1 MWNRTALLL
10 LVVLA
15 AAPIL
20 LAPIA
25 LAPVAL
31 APVALAQSSSNP
43 EGNPGIELT
52 RRALSSRVEQI
63 ERANDLHAFGTQEPW
78 SLAQETLRRQLAE
91 MLGLPPLESRPSQ
104 LHAVTTGTLEHED
117 LIVEKIHFQSSPGLY
132 VTGNLYRPKQIDKP
146 LPAILYVCGH
156 GQVKE
161 NGVSLGNKTHYQH
174 HPAWFA
180 RQGYIAMAIDTIQL
194 GEIEGIH
201 HGLYRFNR
209 WDWPSRGYTPAGVE
223 TWNAIRA
230 VDYLV
235 TRPEVDAS
243 KIGITGR
250 SGGGA
255 YSWYAAAI
263 DPRIRVA
270 VPVAGVTDLRDQI
283 IDQVVRGHCDCMF
296 FNNRYGWDY
305 TTLCAMV
312 HPRALLIGNTD
323 EDPIF
328 PLRGVFRVQQQLRTL
343 YALESKS
350 NLGIQWTT
358 GGHEDTQE
366 LQLGC
371 FVWFDRHLLGTQ
383 RKLQRIAEPLFA
395 KADLKVFESLPPDQ
409 RVTDVQDWFVPIAA
423 SAFGTEAQ
431 LPMDRASWDLRC
443 EAIRLEISQ
452 AVHGRL
458 PGFPS
463 DKQSAG
469 ALETAQEAHAL
480 GASQAIPTARSPQTR
495 LELIET
501 QDRGAQ
507 GVRVSR
513 DDWEVTQLECRSDS
527 IPCATLLR
535 IRAWGH
541 DESID
546 PSVQI
551 VLADE
556 SLWKAWTITTNPQ
569 SLESQGV
576 DGDGLVK
583 GQILGEAW
591 RTLLAQTA
599 ANQTTYLVFPE
610 GRGPWAW
617 DPTDKIGLHWRR
629 SYLLAGWSLEGR
641 QVAGI
646 ASSIEAVL
654 AEHRIDRCRLKAGA
668 QMSVH
673 ALHAAL
679 LSPDK
684 IESLELHSLDP
695 EAYSKGF
702 VLIGILRFCELQDV
716 LAAVSSR
723 IPTKLR
729 NAASYRKLPL
739 FEHLE
744 NRLSLEPL
752 ASTGP

>member
-20 LAPIA
+20 
-25 LAPVAL
+25 L

-117 LIVEKIHFQSSPGLY
+117 LVVEKIHFQSSPGLY

-270 VPVAGVTDLRDQI
+270 VPVAGVTDLRDHI

-343 YALESKS
+343 YALEPKS

-458 PGFPS
+458 PSFPS

-513 DDWEVTQLECRSDS
+513 DDWEVTQLECQSDS

-535 IRAWGH
+535 IRAWAH

-556 SLWKAWTITTNPQ
+556 SLWRAWTITTNPR

-591 RTLLAQTA
+591 RTLLAQAA

>member
-1 MWNRTALLL
+1 MLNRSAMLL
-10 LVVLA
+10 LVALGFN
-15 AAPIL
+15 PIL
-20 LAPIA
+20 LA
-25 LAPVAL
+25 
-31 APVALAQSSSNP
+31 QSASNP
-43 EGNPGIELT
+43 EGNLGIELT
-52 RRALSSRVEQI
+52 RQALSSRVEQI
-63 ERANDLHAFGTQEPW
+63 ERANDLHAFSSQEQW
-78 SLAQETLRRQLAE
+78 NQSQGKLREQLIE
-91 MLGLPPLESRPSQ
+91 MLGLPPMESRPSQ
-104 LHAVTTGTLEHED
+104 LHAVTTGTLELDD
-117 LIVEKIHFQSSPGLY
+117 LVVEKIHFQSSPGLY
-132 VTGNLYRPKQIDKP
+132 VTANLYRPKQIDKP

-156 GQVKE
+156 GQVKD

-180 RQGYIAMAIDTIQL
+180 RQGYVAMAIDTIQL

-243 KIGITGR
+243 RIGITGR

-263 DPRIRVA
+263 DPRIQVA
-270 VPVAGVTDLRDQI
+270 VPVAGVTDLRDHIVDQI
-283 IDQVVRGHCDCMF
+283 VRGHCDCMF

-343 YALESKS
+343 YALESKN

-371 FVWFDRHLLGTQ
+371 FVWFDRHLLDTK
-383 RKLQRIAEPLFA
+383 RKLQRSAEPLFA
-395 KADLKVFESLPPDQ
+395 KADLKVFESIPQDQ
-409 RVTDVQDWFVPIAA
+409 RVTDVQDWFVPIAP
-423 SAFGTEAQ
+423 SAFGPEDQ
-431 LPMDRASWDLRC
+431 LPADQASWNARC
-443 EAIRLEISQ
+443 DAIRLEISES
-452 AVHGRL
+452 VHGRL
-458 PGFPS
+458 PQFLF
-463 DKQSAG
+463 DK
-469 ALETAQEAHAL
+469 EPP
-480 GASQAIPTARSPQTR
+480 GASQVRP
-495 LELIET
+495 ELIET
-501 QDRGAQ
+501 QH
-507 GVRVSR
+507 RVSQG
-513 DDWEVTQLECRSDS
+513 DWEVSQLECKSDA
-527 IPCATLLR
+527 IPCAALLR
-535 IRAWGH
+535 IRAWAH
-541 DESID
+541 DESVD
-546 PSVQI
+546 PAVQI
-551 VLADE
+551 VVADQ
-556 SLWKAWTITTNPQ
+556 SLWDAWTTTTNPAALDRQ
-569 SLESQGV
+569 TV
-576 DGDGLVK
+576 NGDGLVK

-591 RTLLAQTA
+591 RTLLAQGSP
-599 ANQTTYLVFPE
+599 NQTTYLVFPE

-646 ASSIEAVL
+646 AKSIEAIL
-654 AEHRIDRCRLKAGA
+654 AEHRIDQCRLKAGA

-679 LSPDK
+679 LSPEK

-702 VLIGILRFCELQDV
+702 VLIGILRFCDLKDV
-716 LAAVSSR
+716 LAAVSSQ

-744 NRLSLEPL
+744 NRLSLKPL
-752 ASTGP
+752 ASTAQLPHP